1 VTGPVVASPTEAT
14 DALRRH
20 TARQP
25 GPGITRGEFTA
36 VGAVDAPTT
45 RIEPV
50 PPRLNAVV
58 VKRSIE
64 ARLGAGRQGLRYG
77 LRAGGQ

>member
-1 VTGPVVASPTEAT
+1 VTGPAVATPTGAT
-14 DALRRH
+14 AALRRH

-25 GPGITRGEFTA
+25 GPGITRGEFRA
-36 VGAVDAPTT
+36 VEAVDAPTT

-58 VKRSIE
+58 VKRSVE
-64 ARLGAGRQGLRYG
+64 ARPGAGRQGLRSG